1 MTTRSTDP
9 ALPPHPRHAPGRNAC
24 GDLLVMISGAIEDSK
39 YAKAWV
45 LHVCVCVCMIVSVY
59 EYMYVC
65 MYVRIYVFVYVCM
78 YVRTYIRTY
87 VCTYVSIAI

>member
-9 ALPPHPRHAPGRNAC
+9 ALPPHPRHAPGRNAR

-45 LHVCVCVCMIVSVY
+45 LYVCVCVCMYVSV
-59 EYMYVC
+59 MYVC
-65 MYVRIYVFVYVCM
+65 MCVCM
-78 YVRTYIRTY
+78 YVYTYI
-87 VCTYVSIAI
+87 CT